1 MPIKAHIDKS
11 KDLTVFT
18 VKGLLSF
25 DDAMPVVKAF
35 YDGSPTKHVIW
46 DMTDTTEVQFTSEE
60 VIKIATFEP
69 RIGGKRAL
77 GKTAFVAQKDVLFGL
92 SRMFE
97 IHSGMVNSPYPVMV
111 FRSIEQAYN
120 WLDEP

>member
-1 MPIKAHIDKS
+1 MPIKVHIDKS

-60 VIKIATFEP
+60 VIKIATFGP
-69 RIGGKRAL
+69 RTEGKREL
-77 GKTAFVAQKDVLFGL
+77 GKTALVAQKDILFGL

-97 IHSGMVNSPYPVMV
+97 THSDMVNSPYPVMV
-111 FRSIEQAYN
+111 FRSMEQAYK
-120 WLDEP
+120 WLVEP